1 MPVADRVLTSLGI
14 GSATVRWS
22 WMASFSARSRR
33 SVVAP
38 SPCPGAL
45 RSPMPVKQAP
55 QLCSL
60 VDRAPDDAD
69 GWVSEIKFD
78 GYRLLVAISS
88 GTVRLLT
95 RNGHDWSDRMPG
107 VHAAFEGLRL
117 PDMLLDGELVSLQA
131 DGVSSFPGLQ
141 ASLKAGR
148 DEALVFYAFDLLHRD
163 GWDLRPCT
171 LLDRKRVLTAAVPWN
186 GMIRYSDHHQG
197 QAQEMHASACGMHL
211 EGIICKRA
219 DAPYRAGR
227 GGSWLKL
234 KCLGREEMIVLGW
247 TPPAG
252 SRVGIG
258 ALQLGYRD
266 VDGGLHYAGGVGT
279 GFSDSELN
287 SLRARLE
294 PLRAD
299 APAGL
304 LLAPGE
310 PIGRGTV
317 WVRPDLVAEV
327 KYTGWS
333 GAGRLRHPV
342 YLGLREDKAAG
353 EVIRAIAD
361 PEATRVPYQP
371 GRFGKPGSAARK
383 GWHGA
388 VPPRQRIAALK
399 TNSPVRRA

>member
-1 MPVADRVLTSLGI
+1 MPA
-14 GSATVRWS
+14 
-22 WMASFSARSRR
+22 
-33 SVVAP
+33 
-38 SPCPGAL
+38 
-45 RSPMPVKQAP
+45 KQAP

-78 GYRLLVAISS
+78 GYRLLVAVSS

-95 RNGHDWSDRMPG
+95 RNGHDWSDRMPA
-107 VHAAFEGLRL
+107 VHAAFVGLRL

-141 ASLKAGR
+141 AALKAGR
-148 DEALVFYAFDLLHRD
+148 DETLVFYAFDLLHRD

-171 LLDRKRVLTAAVPWN
+171 LLDRKRVLKTAVPWN

-197 QAQEMHASACGMHL
+197 QAQELHASACRMHL

-219 DAPYRAGR
+219 DAPYQAGR

-266 VDGGLHYAGGVGT
+266 ADGGLHYAGGVGT
-279 GFSDSELN
+279 GFSDKELN
-287 SLRARLE
+287 SLRTRLE

-310 PIGRGTV
+310 PIDRATV

-371 GRFGKPGSAARK
+371 DRLGKPGSAARK

-388 VPPRQRIAALK
+388 VPSRQRIAALK
-399 TNSPVRRA
+399 TNSPVRSI